1 MKKNAISNK
10 HIADL
15 YKKQQQQTE
24 KLKIEKFINKIN
36 FSKKDLTNFA
46 KYNII

>member
-1 MKKNAISNK
+1 MKNNIIPNK

-15 YKKQQQQTE
+15 YRRQQQQTE

-36 FSKKDLTNFA
+36 FSKKNLTFFA